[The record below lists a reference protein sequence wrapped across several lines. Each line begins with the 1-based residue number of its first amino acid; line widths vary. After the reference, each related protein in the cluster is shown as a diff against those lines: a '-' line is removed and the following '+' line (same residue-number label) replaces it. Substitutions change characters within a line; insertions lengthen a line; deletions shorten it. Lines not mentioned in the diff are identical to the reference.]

1 MVTFIIFLI
10 ISPLV
15 DLLIFLNI
23 TRVKAR
29 NTKDKFILV
38 GVLIAILLLEIISDF
53 TLWKHT
59 DLLFTLIEIGLF
71 GIVFYK
77 RIKSKMLFINSGL
90 MVAILGV
97 INDLIGTVSDNLWT
111 ADQSDVV
118 YLLISIIEYLIIR
131 YYSSKLNKI
140 FSGINKKTI
149 FYSLIYLYISTA
161 IAYVVASLER
171 KITIGTIIIL
181 GILMIQGVYTVI
193 SLKLNIQLQTNL
205 LERAEQQKLKEANHQ
220 LEQNNKQLKDYATSL
235 EKDEDRL
242 RRFKHDYRNILNS
255 LKLSAQKDDSKQ
267 LIKQL
272 DKYSQDYFD
281 ENTLSKFKDV
291 NHIHD
296 DMVKSIIITK
306 LAKIYDQNIPYRF
319 SCENDIDDFPFI
331 STNEHLD
338 VIRII
343 GIAFD
348 NSIEASEGL
357 KNAQIEAMLY
367 QSEGNLEFII
377 RNKIDQVDKDQIL
390 KAGFTTKND
399 HNGLGLSNALEIANK
414 YFENIMIDVD
424 IDEKWFTFSLV
435 LLPTG

>member
-53 TLWKHT
+53 TLWKHA
-59 DLLFTLIEIGLF
+59 DLLFTLIEISLF

-149 FYSLIYLYISTA
+149 FL
-161 IAYVVASLER
+161 
-171 KITIGTIIIL
+171 
-181 GILMIQGVYTVI
+181 
-193 SLKLNIQLQTNL
+193 
-205 LERAEQQKLKEANHQ
+205 
-220 LEQNNKQLKDYATSL
+220 
-235 EKDEDRL
+235 
-242 RRFKHDYRNILNS
+242 
-255 LKLSAQKDDSKQ
+255 
-267 LIKQL
+267 
-272 DKYSQDYFD
+272 
-281 ENTLSKFKDV
+281 
-291 NHIHD
+291 
-296 DMVKSIIITK
+296 
-306 LAKIYDQNIPYRF
+306 
-319 SCENDIDDFPFI
+319 
-331 STNEHLD
+331 
-338 VIRII
+338 
-343 GIAFD
+343 
-348 NSIEASEGL
+348 
-357 KNAQIEAMLY
+357 
-367 QSEGNLEFII
+367 
-377 RNKIDQVDKDQIL
+377 
-390 KAGFTTKND
+390 
-399 HNGLGLSNALEIANK
+399 
-414 YFENIMIDVD
+414 
-424 IDEKWFTFSLV
+424 
-435 LLPTG
+435 

>member
-193 SLKLNIQLQTNL
+193 SLKLNIQFQTNL
-205 LERAEQQKLKEANHQ
+205 LERAEQQKLKEVNHQ

-272 DKYSQDYFD
+272 DKYSQDHFD

-348 NSIEASEGL
+348 NAIEASEGL

-424 IDEKWFTFSLV
+424 TDEKWFTFSLV

>member
-348 NSIEASEGL
+348 NAIEASEGL

-399 HNGLGLSNALEIANK
+399 HNGLGLSNALEIVNK